1 MRKKPV
7 SVAFSKQVLN
17 KIDQEAHLQ
26 GRSRSSYIELHFAEI
41 FKVEQSQRTITKTS

>member
-1 MRKKPV
+1 MHKRPV

-26 GRSRSSYIELHFAEI
+26 GRSRSEYLEFHFAQI
-41 FKVEQSQRTITKTS
+41 FKIEQSQKNNH